1 MIVAVI
7 YGKAERK
14 TTHSPKIGQEKKK
27 RILVLIGELPEIIG
41 IPWWEKDFVLSSATP
56 LPSPS

>member
-7 YGKAERK
+7 YGKSREK
-14 TTHSPKIGQEKKK
+14 NNTFSKVIGQEKKK

-41 IPWWEKDFVLSSATP
+41 ILVGEGFCAFFSYS